1 MITLSQAVNQPH
13 SQESFDAVVVII
25 SINIRHLDKRCTLI
39 VSDDS
44 LPCHETA
51 RILLSNLS
59 ESDINTLI
67 QIKKRDIV
75 RFNTLFVHKNYK
87 LLVGRDSTTNA
98 HLEQM
103 TTIICD
109 LNHKRMT
116 DHYSLSFAKVGM
128 STAIAGGTI
137 LFETTVPHDLITPK
151 ERIMSIGNYFHY
163 NHGRDMIMKETTHCE
178 DRNIRDVRFPDLLS
192 NVIVRVSQIGLDE
205 TSNDRWS
212 KMKKFQTRTQT
223 RTILTDGLGIQDD
236 EDTIPFIL
244 DSNSLLLADLRLAF
258 RQQTTIIIR
267 DVLTKK
273 SESDR
278 WSHNTGYYLVST
290 SNTTVEEYDVTSK
303 RARIGTYESPH
314 TYNWTLSCLQSASF
328 SNSQSHEKRSIM
340 GCITLIEIKETN
352 TRLEKHGE
360 WPELLKLHQCLVG
373 ESDYLPAIITI
384 TLQGTYTSIKVRA
397 PCNIMT
403 TLCGGFTV
411 NASKKKHNI
420 QNISKLLRG
429 FMTFQIPLEWI
440 IQDNADIRADFVPIV
455 EEVNLLSMDF

>member
-1 MITLSQAVNQPH
+1 MISLSQAVNQSH
-13 SQESFDAVVVII
+13 SLESFDAIVVII

-59 ESDINTLI
+59 ETDIKKLM

-87 LLVGRDSTTNA
+87 LLVGRHSTTNA

-103 TTIICD
+103 STIVCD
-109 LNHKRMT
+109 LNHKRMS
-116 DHYSLSFAKVGM
+116 DEYSLSFAKVAT

-137 LFETTVPHDLITPK
+137 LLETSVPYDLITPK
-151 ERIMSIGNYFHY
+151 ERIMSIGNYFHD
-163 NHGRDMIMKETTHCE
+163 NHGREMIMRETTHCE
-178 DRNIRDVRFPDLLS
+178 DRHIRDVRLPDLLS

-212 KMKKFQTRTQT
+212 KMKKFQTRTV
-223 RTILTDGLGIQDD
+223 LTDGLGIQDD

-244 DSNSLLLADLRLAF
+244 DSNSLLLDDLRLAF
-258 RQQTTIIIR
+258 RHQTTIIIR

-273 SESDR
+273 SGSDR
-278 WSHNTGYYLVST
+278 WSHNTGYYLVPT
-290 SNTTVEEYDVTSK
+290 SSTTVQEYDLTSK
-303 RARIGTYESPH
+303 RARIGTHESPH
-314 TYNWTLSCLQSASF
+314 TYNSTLSCLQSASF
-328 SNSQSHEKRSIM
+328 SNSQFHEKCSII

-352 TRLEKHGE
+352 TQLEKYGE

-373 ESDYLPAIITI
+373 ESNYLPAIITI
-384 TLQGTYTSIKVRA
+384 TLQSTNTSIKVKA

-411 NASKKKHNI
+411 EASKKKHNI

-440 IQDNADIRADFVPIV
+440 IQENTENRADFIPIV
-455 EEVNLLSMDF
+455 EEVNLLSLDF